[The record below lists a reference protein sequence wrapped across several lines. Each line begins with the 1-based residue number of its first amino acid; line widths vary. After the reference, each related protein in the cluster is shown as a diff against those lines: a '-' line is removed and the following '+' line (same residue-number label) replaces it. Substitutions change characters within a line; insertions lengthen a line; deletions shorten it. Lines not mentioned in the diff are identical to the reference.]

1 MRWAIELAT
10 FETKSA
16 VIVKIRSSNAL
27 LCIWLRKPNDDCT
40 GSFRRDFVAGGTA
53 ATSIR
58 ALVNEPPLAGILEK
72 LNGRSNLAALR
83 AEWLKFMLWT
93 LVSFHGVHN
102 LQRDDEQRTPK
113 SGARDTRR

>member
-1 MRWAIELAT
+1 MWVQTLEMSLGAFPATCCRYIPMRWAIELAT

-16 VIVKIRSSNAL
+16 VIVKISSSNAL

-58 ALVNEPPLAGILEK
+58 ALINEPPLAGILEK
-72 LNGRSNLAALR
+72 LNG
-83 AEWLKFMLWT
+83 
-93 LVSFHGVHN
+93 
-102 LQRDDEQRTPK
+102 
-113 SGARDTRR
+113 